1 MQKLLVTTKITL
13 DLEPGVASEAILT
26 ANRLEVGANW

>member
-1 MQKLLVTTKITL
+1 MKMTL

-26 ANRLEVGANW
+26 ANRLDVSANWSRFGI